1 VVEQAVAL
9 EAEQQ
14 VVEQAVALEAEQQ
27 VVVQV
32 PVQLAMAPNAVEHQ
46 TALCLKNL
54 HQG

>member
-1 VVEQAVAL
+1 
-9 EAEQQ
+9 

-27 VVVQV
+27 VVVQEAVVRV
-32 PVQLAMAPNAVEHQ
+32 PVQLVMAPKAAEHQ